1 MYHEYKSVSQIPL
14 ALYYLPF
21 SSQCSAHNCLSHTCW
36 TTLSIRE
43 QVRGVDRILV
53 QAEQPESKAHWKAP
67 RSQTSR
73 AAHSGFNRLW
83 KGQLSD
89 GARQKKKGNRPQN
102 PILLR
107 ENSFITKPNCTWKH
121 TRMKSPFCIKLNSSL
136 GRVNYT
142 WECGSLPIVWRNFKV
157 SRIVRQNAWLST
169 NDIC

>member
-1 MYHEYKSVSQIPL
+1 MNISLWVKFHWHCIIY
-14 ALYYLPF
+14 PF
-21 SSQCSAHNCLSHTCW
+21 LLSAQHIIAFH
-36 TTLSIRE
+36 IR
-43 QVRGVDRILV
+43 
-53 QAEQPESKAHWKAP
+53 AEPHWASESKSEGLIGFLFRLSNQKA
-67 RSQTSR
+67 
-73 AAHSGFNRLW
+73 RLTE
-83 KGQLSD
+83 KCLEAKQVELLIQGSIGYGKASLAMEL
-89 GARQKKKGNRPQN
+89 GKKKKGNRPQN